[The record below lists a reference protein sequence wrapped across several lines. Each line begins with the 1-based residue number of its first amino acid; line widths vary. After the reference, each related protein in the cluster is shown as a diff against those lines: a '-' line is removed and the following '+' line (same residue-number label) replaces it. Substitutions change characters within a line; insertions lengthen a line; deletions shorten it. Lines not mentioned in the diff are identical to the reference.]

1 LIDRLVKIT
10 EELKANRF
18 PEAQVIFL
26 AGSIVRGEGTPSSD
40 LDLVVLYHQLPNA
53 YRESFY
59 YQGFPVECFVHDP
72 ETLNYFFYEIDR
84 LSGFCS
90 LANMVTE
97 GIEIPQPST
106 FSQLIKQQAASI
118 VEGGPPS
125 LKREDIDRLRYNITN
140 LIDDLR
146 HPRNSH
152 ELMATGAELYEALA
166 NYYLRANQQWAATG
180 KAIPRAILKY
190 DASLHTK
197 FNESFARLF
206 IDGKNETVLALS
218 EEILKPNDGFLF
230 EGHKLIA
237 PEHFRKALT

>member
-18 PEAQVIFL
+18 PEAQIIFL

-40 LDLVVLYHQLPNA
+40 LDLVILYHQLPNA

-90 LANMVTE
+90 LANMVME

-106 FSQLIKQQAASI
+106 FSQVIKQQAASVI
-118 VEGGPPS
+118 EGG
-125 LKREDIDRLRYNITN
+125 L
-140 LIDDLR
+140 
-146 HPRNSH
+146 
-152 ELMATGAELYEALA
+152 
-166 NYYLRANQQWAATG
+166 Q
-180 KAIPRAILKY
+180 
-190 DASLHTK
+190 
-197 FNESFARLF
+197 
-206 IDGKNETVLALS
+206 V
-218 EEILKPNDGFLF
+218 
-230 EGHKLIA
+230 
-237 PEHFRKALT
+237 